1 MLQHWIKVNFFFLIN
16 KILLHLESSVQLK
29 EERTTL
35 DMEDKCSVPEATST
49 SQVRNRN
56 KPAVTKQKVPH
67 AISGVENTTSKK
79 SKLGRDS
86 TIDINTI
93 SEAEQQP
100 QSTTKAWKRKRKSL
114 LPEVNIFM
122 PCLV

>member
-1 MLQHWIKVNFFFLIN
+1 MLHS
-16 KILLHLESSVQLK
+16 ESSVQLK

-35 DMEDKCSVPEATST
+35 DIEDKCSVPEATST
-49 SQVRNRN
+49 SQVRNRS
-56 KPAVTKQKVPH
+56 KLAGSKQKVPH

-86 TIDINTI
+86 TSDINTI

-100 QSTTKAWKRKRKSL
+100 QSTTKAWKRKRKSGV
-114 LPEVNIFM
+114 PEVNIFM
-122 PCLV
+122 PYLV